1 MQEKKAEICAQT
13 TNATMAEVVTALRS
27 ESAKSY
33 PTPEAYL
40 ERLKTILNKYE
51 CKYVSSA

>member
-13 TNATMAEVVTALRS
+13 KNATMAEVVTALRS

-51 CKYVSSA
+51 CK